1 VAHGAAATVNHV
13 FFFVTVIFALGLAL
27 LLFWA
32 LRGASSRKGVNDGL
46 EILEKAPRHVSN
58 MSQIR
63 QALDAADLQFAAE
76 KGGPALAVRVRLE
89 RRHVMLLYLA
99 AIRQDFDKLLRIARI
114 VALLS
119 PEVSSSHEFDRLR
132 LSAIF
137 RVRFEWTKLRLLM
150 GSYVLPQTDMLG
162 QMVATLATQTE
173 MAMVKLGERA
183 ALAAELAV
191 QSER

>member
-1 VAHGAAATVNHV
+1 VADGVSPTVNLV
-13 FFFVTVIFALGLAL
+13 FFFVAVFFTLVLAL

-32 LRGASSRKGVNDGL
+32 LRGASSHKGVNEGL
-46 EILEKAPRHVSN
+46 GILEKAPRHVSN
-58 MSQIR
+58 MAQIR
-63 QALDAADLQFAAE
+63 QALDEADLQFAAE
-76 KGGPALAVRVRLE
+76 KGGPALAARMRRE

-137 RVRFEWTKLRLLM
+137 RMRFEWAKLRLLM

-162 QMVATLATQTE
+162 QMVATLAAEIE
-173 MAMVKLGERA
+173 MAMAKLGERA

-191 QSER
+191 QSEG